1 MVPGPGQTH
10 LLYGTMKLVKLG
22 QMSRSI
28 TEYSFR
34 ELIFTKIFV
43 KLVSWKILVVAR
55 LICTLLIP
63 SHIIFFT
70 DLLLSANQFACDLFC
85 KNKNSH
91 TQLKKS
97 NLSHWRYS
105 CFDAVWCR
113 EQTKKLY
120 PNLTKKIGIFFWRLW
135 CCCWCEIYW
144 NGEKKLCYSTKKTL
158 KTIVLWSLIQNYI
171 EIYFESCETCCA
183 PPLKWKSQLL
193 VYSQTNKLRNYC
205 WHCSK
210 EKKLNRISFIPPYF
224 CRFDFS
230 CGNKNTQKKLILPS
244 FRPTTL

>member
-97 NLSHWRYS
+97 NLSH
-105 CFDAVWCR
+105 
-113 EQTKKLY
+113 
-120 PNLTKKIGIFFWRLW
+120 
-135 CCCWCEIYW
+135 
-144 NGEKKLCYSTKKTL
+144 
-158 KTIVLWSLIQNYI
+158 
-171 EIYFESCETCCA
+171 
-183 PPLKWKSQLL
+183 
-193 VYSQTNKLRNYC
+193 
-205 WHCSK
+205 
-210 EKKLNRISFIPPYF
+210 
-224 CRFDFS
+224 
-230 CGNKNTQKKLILPS
+230 
-244 FRPTTL
+244 

>member
-28 TEYSFR
+28 TEYFIR

-85 KNKNSH
+85 KNKFPH
-91 TQLKKS
+91 P
-97 NLSHWRYS
+97 
-105 CFDAVWCR
+105 
-113 EQTKKLY
+113 TKK
-120 PNLTKKIGIFFWRLW
+120 
-135 CCCWCEIYW
+135 
-144 NGEKKLCYSTKKTL
+144 
-158 KTIVLWSLIQNYI
+158 
-171 EIYFESCETCCA
+171 
-183 PPLKWKSQLL
+183 
-193 VYSQTNKLRNYC
+193 
-205 WHCSK
+205 
-210 EKKLNRISFIPPYF
+210 NRISLTEDTLVLMP
-224 CRFDFS
+224 CDA
-230 CGNKNTQKKLILPS
+230 GNKLKNCTQIWPKKLVFFLKIMVLLLMWNLLKWWKKIVLFDKEDFENHCAVISYPELYWNLLWELWDMLC
-244 FRPTTL
+244 PAP

>member
-85 KNKNSH
+85 KNKFPH
-91 TQLKKS
+91 P
-97 NLSHWRYS
+97 
-105 CFDAVWCR
+105 
-113 EQTKKLY
+113 TKKNRISLTEDTLVLMPCDAKMLVY
-120 PNLTKKIGIFFWRLW
+120 FLKIMVLLLMWNLLK
-135 CCCWCEIYW
+135 CW
-144 NGEKKLCYSTKKTL
+144 KKLSYLTKKTL
-158 KTIVLWSLIQNYI
+158 KTIVLWSIIQNYI
-171 EIYFESCETCCA
+171 EIYFESCETFCA
-183 PPLKWKSQLL
+183 PPLKWKS
-193 VYSQTNKLRNYC
+193 
-205 WHCSK
+205 
-210 EKKLNRISFIPPYF
+210 
-224 CRFDFS
+224 
-230 CGNKNTQKKLILPS
+230 
-244 FRPTTL
+244 

>member
-120 PNLTKKIGIFFWRLW
+120 PNLTKKIGIFFEDYGVAADVKFIEMVKKNCAIRQRRLW
-135 CCCWCEIYW
+135 KPLCCDLYPELYW
-144 NGEKKLCYSTKKTL
+144 NLLWELWDMLCPLKKRKKSVVCL
-158 KTIVLWSLIQNYI
+158 QSQVNKTAD
-171 EIYFESCETCCA
+171 CETA
-183 PPLKWKSQLL
+183 ADIVQ
-193 VYSQTNKLRNYC
+193 
-205 WHCSK
+205 
-210 EKKLNRISFIPPYF
+210 KKLNRRISFVPPYF
-224 CRFDFS
+224 CPPLFIFS
-230 CGNKNTQKKLILPS
+230 CGNKN
-244 FRPTTL
+244 

>member
-28 TEYSFR
+28 TEYFIR

-120 PNLTKKIGIFFWRLW
+120 PNLTKKIGIFFFWRLW

-144 NGEKKLCYSTKKTL
+144 FGGKK
-158 KTIVLWSLIQNYI
+158 IVLLDKEDFENHCAV
-171 EIYFESCETCCA
+171 IYHPE
-183 PPLKWKSQLL
+183 LYWNLL
-193 VYSQTNKLRNYC
+193 WELWDVLY
-205 WHCSK
+205 
-210 EKKLNRISFIPPYF
+210 PY
-224 CRFDFS
+224 
-230 CGNKNTQKKLILPS
+230 P
-244 FRPTTL
+244 